1 MIKAVIGLGNP
12 GQKYSNT
19 RHNVGFAVVDEL
31 AQRLE
36 GNWNGEKKSGAQITK
51 VMVGEKKI
59 LLVKPQTY
67 MNNSGEAVLCILSLN
82 KLKPKEIMVVADDI
96 NLELGI
102 IRFRDDGGD
111 GGHKGLRSVVENIG
125 TRFHR
130 LRVGVGKNVKQSAED
145 FVLMP
150 IGESEVDV
158 FRQLVDKAGQ
168 NLIEYIVGE
177 LGCKTVDLNIK

>member
-1 MIKAVIGLGNP
+1 MKLIVGLGNP
-12 GQKYSNT
+12 GREYART
-19 RHNVGFAVVDEL
+19 RHNAGFLVLDILADKLHVDVNRKAFNALVGKTMYKGQQV
-31 AQRLE
+31 
-36 GNWNGEKKSGAQITK
+36 
-51 VMVGEKKI
+51 
-59 LLVKPQTY
+59 LLMKPQTY

-82 KLKPKEIMVVADDI
+82 KLKPEEIIVVADDI

-102 IRFRDDGGD
+102 VRFRDGGGD
-111 GGHKGLRSVVENIG
+111 GGHKGLRSVAENIG

>member
-1 MIKAVIGLGNP
+1 
-12 GQKYSNT
+12 
-19 RHNVGFAVVDEL
+19 
-31 AQRLE
+31 
-36 GNWNGEKKSGAQITK
+36 
-51 VMVGEKKI
+51 
-59 LLVKPQTY
+59 
-67 MNNSGEAVLCILSLN
+67 
-82 KLKPKEIMVVADDI
+82 VVADDI

-102 IRFRDDGGD
+102 IRFRDGGGD
-111 GGHKGLRSVVENIG
+111 GGHKGLRSVAENIG